1 MHSKFM
7 KNLDKVADVIEKK
20 LNEKDDLRE
29 EALKN
34 CREIIR
40 NSRKGIKSIHEN
52 KIEEA
57 KEYIK
62 EAEKILKGTRKKIEN
77 HPDIFTAGYM
87 ENAMQEVAEAEIF
100 MAIMMDRDIPSPE
113 EIGVSYTSFLMGM
126 ADVVGELRRRGVYL
140 MKNGNIGEVEEILS
154 IMEEICDRIGEF
166 DYPSGLLPIKR
177 KQDVIKKVLE
187 KMRGE
192 VAIFKKTKELK
203 SKMEALL
210 RKMKKKKGESE
221 TMDIDSLL

>member
-1 MHSKFM
+1 MSIHFRRPTVANISLGAIR
-7 KNLDKVADVIEKK
+7 KNI
-20 LNEKDDLRE
+20 
-29 EALKN
+29 
-34 CREIIR
+34 REIQKRVGEGCIVMAVV
-40 NSRKGIKSIHEN
+40 KADAYGH
-52 KIEEA
+52 
-57 KEYIK
+57 
-62 EAEKILKGTRKKIEN
+62 G
-77 HPDIFTAGYM
+77 
-87 ENAMQEVAEAEIF
+87 MQEVAEAEIF

-192 VAIFKKTKELK
+192 VAIFKKTKELE

>member
-1 MHSKFM
+1 M
-7 KNLDKVADVIEKK
+7 KNLDDILSAIEEE

-29 EALKN
+29 ETLKN

-40 NSRKGIKSIHEN
+40 NSRKGIKSIHEGN
-52 KIEEA
+52 MEEA
-57 KEYIK
+57 REYMN
-62 EAEKILKGTRKKIEN
+62 EAGKILKATRKKIER
-77 HPDIFTAGYM
+77 HPDILTAGYM

-100 MAIMMDRDIPSPE
+100 MAIMEDRDIPPPE
-113 EIGVSYTSFLMGM
+113 AINVSSTSYLLGL

-140 MKNGNIGEVEEILS
+140 MKSGNIGEVEEILGM
-154 IMEEICDRIGEF
+154 MEEICDRVGEF

-192 VAIFKKTKELK
+192 VAIFKKTRELE

-210 RKMKKKKGESE
+210 RKMKGKGEGE
-221 TMDIDSLL
+221 EGEAMDIDSIL

>member
-1 MHSKFM
+1 M
-7 KNLDKVADVIEKK
+7 KNLDDILSAIEEE

-29 EALKN
+29 ETLKN

-40 NSRKGIKSIHEN
+40 NSRKGIKSIHEGN
-52 KIEEA
+52 MEEA
-57 KEYIK
+57 REYMN
-62 EAEKILKGTRKKIEN
+62 EAGKILKATRKKIER
-77 HPDIFTAGYM
+77 HPDILTAGYM

-100 MAIMMDRDIPSPE
+100 MAIMEDRDIPPPE
-113 EIGVSYTSFLMGM
+113 AINVSSTSYLLGL

-140 MKNGNIGEVEEILS
+140 MKSGNIGEVEEILGM
-154 IMEEICDRIGEF
+154 MEEICDRVGEF

-192 VAIFKKTKELK
+192 VAIFKKTRELE

-210 RKMKKKKGESE
+210 RKMKGKGEGE
-221 TMDIDSLL
+221 AMDIDSIL

>member
-1 MHSKFM
+1 M
-7 KNLDKVADVIEKK
+7 KNLDDILSAIEEE

-29 EALKN
+29 ETLKN

-40 NSRKGIKSIHEN
+40 NSRKGIKSIHEGN
-52 KIEEA
+52 MEEA
-57 KEYIK
+57 RKYMD
-62 EAEKILKGTRKKIEN
+62 EAGKILKATRKKIER
-77 HPDIFTAGYM
+77 HPDILTAGYM

-100 MAIMMDRDIPSPE
+100 MAIMEDRDIPPPE
-113 EIGVSYTSFLMGM
+113 AINVSSTSYLLGL

-140 MKNGNIGEVEEILS
+140 MKSGNIGEVEEILGM
-154 IMEEICDRIGEF
+154 MEEICDRVGEF

-192 VAIFKKTKELK
+192 VAIFKKTRELE

-210 RKMKKKKGESE
+210 RKMKGKGEGE
-221 TMDIDSLL
+221 EGEAMDIDSIL

>member
-1 MHSKFM
+1 M
-7 KNLDKVADVIEKK
+7 KNLDDILSAIEEE

-29 EALKN
+29 ETLKN

-40 NSRKGIKSIHEN
+40 NSRKGIKSIHEEN
-52 KIEEA
+52 MEEA
-57 KEYIK
+57 REYMN
-62 EAEKILKGTRKKIEN
+62 EAGKILKATRKKIEK
-77 HPDIFTAGYM
+77 HPDILTAGYM

-100 MAIMMDRDIPSPE
+100 MAIMEDRDIPPPE
-113 EIGVSYTSFLMGM
+113 AINVSSTSYLLGL

-140 MKNGNIGEVEEILS
+140 MKSGNIGEVEEILGM
-154 IMEEICDRIGEF
+154 MEEICDRVGEF

-192 VAIFKKTKELK
+192 VAIFKKTRELE

-210 RKMKKKKGESE
+210 RKMKGKGEGE
-221 TMDIDSLL
+221 EGEAMDIDSIL